1 MDADALNQLLARV
14 VLRDRAAL
22 RLLYEHTASRLMAV
36 AFRMLGDR
44 AAAEDVLQE
53 VFVNVWTRAAQM
65 PALRSHPLAWLTSM
79 VRNRCIDLLRQA
91 RLEVPL
97 QWQDAEGQEHQ
108 HDIASEGLTPPQ
120 QMLQR
125 QSDNALSK
133 CLGHLEPEPRQAVLL
148 SYYEG
153 LTHFELAERMKRPL
167 GTIKA
172 WVRRSLMRLKEC
184 LEGQGETA

>member
-1 MDADALNQLLARV
+1 MDADALNQLLARIA
-14 VLRDRAAL
+14 LRDRAAL
-22 RLLYEHTASRLMAV
+22 RQLYEHTASRLMAV

-79 VRNRCIDLLRQA
+79 VRNRSIDLLRQA
-91 RLEVPL
+91 KPEVPL
-97 QWQDAEGQEHQ
+97 QWQDADGQEHQ
-108 HDIASEGLTPPQ
+108 HDIASEGLTPPE

-125 QSDNALSK
+125 QSDDALSK
-133 CLGHLEPEPRQAVLL
+133 CLDHLEPEPRQAVLL

-153 LTHFELAERMKRPL
+153 LTHFELADRMKRPL

-172 WVRRSLMRLKEC
+172 WVRRSLMRLKDC
-184 LEGQGETA
+184 LEGQGEAA